1 MATKKKA
8 AKKKKAVRPASKT
21 TRASAHPRASRTA
34 VAGMTAATPGLTVA
48 DIEGSVAW
56 YRDVLGFVVN
66 ERWESRG
73 RLEAVEMRSG
83 YVSFFLAQDNWKK
96 GRRRVKGQG
105 VRIYCS
111 TDRDVDLFAEHVQAQ
126 GSALTQLP
134 TTEMGM
140 RSFSVDDP
148 DGYQITI
155 WAGVK
160 R

>member
-1 MATKKKA
+1 MA
-8 AKKKKAVRPASKT
+8 AKKKGKT
-21 TRASAHPRASRTA
+21 TRPRKNTTRAAARPRAPRNA

-48 DIEGSVAW
+48 DIEASVAW

-73 RLEAVEMRSG
+73 KLEAVEMRSG

-96 GRRRVKGQG
+96 GRRRRKGQG

-111 TDRDVDLFAEHVQAQ
+111 TDRDVDLYAEQVQAE
-126 GSALTQLP
+126 GNTLTQLP

>member
-1 MATKKKA
+1 MAANKK
-8 AKKKKAVRPASKT
+8 KT
-21 TRASAHPRASRTA
+21 TRKPPRSKSKAAHARARPRASRTA

-48 DIEGSVAW
+48 DIEKSVAW
-56 YRDVLGFVVN
+56 YRDVMGFVVN

-111 TDRDVDLFAEHVQAQ
+111 TDRDVDLFAEHVQAE
-126 GSALTQLP
+126 GNTLTQLP